1 MNRGVWWAT
10 VHGVTNSQTRLSDF
24 HFSYVYI
31 LILQSKYSI
40 VCMLLNVAEV
50 VLYGMGFPSGEVVQ
64 NTPTNAGDVRNEGSV
79 PGSGKSP
86 GVGNGSP
93 LRYSGFENSM
103 DR

>member
-1 MNRGVWWAT
+1 
-10 VHGVTNSQTRLSDF
+10 
-24 HFSYVYI
+24 
-31 LILQSKYSI
+31 
-40 VCMLLNVAEV
+40 
-50 VLYGMGFPSGEVVQ
+50 MGFPSGEVVQ
-64 NTPTNAGDVRNEGSV
+64 NTPTNAGDVRNKGSV